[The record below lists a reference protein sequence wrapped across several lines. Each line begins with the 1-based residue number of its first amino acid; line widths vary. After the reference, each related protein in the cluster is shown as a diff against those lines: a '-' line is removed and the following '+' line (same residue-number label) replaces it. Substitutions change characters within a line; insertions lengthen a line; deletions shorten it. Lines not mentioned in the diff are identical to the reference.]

1 MIESVRFINSD
12 TGESIVMNGDTADY
26 LIDTDNGSIDWG
38 EIEATHNTFNFPTQV
53 GSYISSSMLE
63 DREVSFFGYII
74 GPLYDDIKRKK
85 KVLSSFFNPLQEI
98 EIQAGGYSLFGK
110 AQSNVKYGKEYST
123 NNKILCKF
131 TISLLCNKPL
141 WKTSKSSTTNIA
153 ILVPSWKFKW
163 FMANE
168 KGKGTI
174 FGKRRRA
181 LLQQIT
187 NNGAIPIGVT
197 ISIKALGIVNN
208 PEIKIVETQE
218 IIKIN
223 KELREGEEIII
234 STIDGERY
242 VMGKEDEGSQLVS
255 YLKYLDLDSSW
266 IKLPVGTVTVGFTT
280 YSNEGSQDDTYN
292 NMNISISYN
301 ECIFNLEEE

>member
-1 MIESVRFINSD
+1 MV
-12 TGESIVMNGDTADY
+12 
-26 LIDTDNGSIDWG
+26 
-38 EIEATHNTFNFPTQV
+38 
-53 GSYISSSMLE
+53 
-63 DREVSFFGYII
+63 
-74 GPLYDDIKRKK
+74 
-85 KVLSSFFNPLQEI
+85 
-98 EIQAGGYSLFGK
+98 
-110 AQSNVKYGKEYST
+110 
-123 NNKILCKF
+123 
-131 TISLLCNKPL
+131 
-141 WKTSKSSTTNIA
+141 
-153 ILVPSWKFKW
+153 
-163 FMANE
+163 NE

-218 IIKIN
+218 IVKIN
-223 KELREGEEIII
+223 KELREGEEIVI

-280 YSNEGSQDDTYN
+280 YSNEGSQDDTYS